1 MCVCLQVTPL
11 TGPLEG
17 GTSVTITGT
26 NLGFKFERV
35 KNAVTIGGQPCIVS
49 ENKYKVSIQYVFLV
63 VTF

>member
-1 MCVCLQVTPL
+1 MCLCLQVTPL

-17 GTSVTITGT
+17 GTLVTITGT
-26 NLGFKFERV
+26 NLGFNFNHV
-35 KNAVTIGGQPCIVS
+35 KNAVTIGGNPCKVI